1 MMIQL
6 NKIHLAIEFASE
18 AHKKQYRKGTDR
30 PYIVHPMEA
39 LQILTEMQASEELKV
54 AGVLHDTVEDTDM
67 TLEDIEEH
75 FGKVVASYIAFVTED
90 KSKTW
95 FERKG
100 NGIEKTRNAPFE
112 LKMLKLAD
120 KLSNLRSIAF
130 DYNKEKDYV
139 WNRFSKSKV
148 DQKWYYFGMCEA
160 LSQLEFTESTRKL
173 YLEFKTLCYTLF
185 K

>member
-1 MMIQL
+1 MIQL

-39 LQILTEMQASEELKV
+39 LQLLTEMQASEELKV

-75 FGKVVASYIAFVTED
+75 FGTVVAGYIAFVTED

-95 FERKG
+95 VERKG
-100 NGIEKTRNAPFE
+100 SAIEKTKEASLD

-130 DYNKEKDYV
+130 DYNREKDYV
-139 WNRFSKSKV
+139 WNRFSKAKV
-148 DQKWYYFGMCEA
+148 D
-160 LSQLEFTESTRKL
+160 
-173 YLEFKTLCYTLF
+173 
-185 K
+185 